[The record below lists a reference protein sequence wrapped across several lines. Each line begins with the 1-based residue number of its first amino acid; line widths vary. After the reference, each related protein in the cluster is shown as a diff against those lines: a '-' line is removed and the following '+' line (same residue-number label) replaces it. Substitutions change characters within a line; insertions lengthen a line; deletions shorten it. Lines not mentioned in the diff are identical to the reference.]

1 MIIRKRDEGNEYIY
15 IAPRLKISLGLQNII
30 KIFNNRF
37 EDGKFEKFLVP
48 PYIGNSIY
56 TCETLD
62 LAYILETM
70 GLASFIIN
78 GGHMPYVNIVVNSVD
93 KLATAYY
100 KNQLLMD
107 MRTRDDNEIKI
118 VERFINTDK
127 NKWDY
132 MKITF

>member
-1 MIIRKRDEGNEYIY
+1 
-15 IAPRLKISLGLQNII
+15 
-30 KIFNNRF
+30 
-37 EDGKFEKFLVP
+37 
-48 PYIGNSIY
+48 
-56 TCETLD
+56 
-62 LAYILETM
+62 M

-132 MKITF
+132 IEDYFLGRLNI